1 MHVWFSGISIPT
13 VKSTRHPNITVIS
26 KSYLEKQQPNL
37 TNLNDNNDDIS
48 VSITNSTTSKFE
60 ELEKVL
66 FENNDDLSN
75 NEAEIKRKLRNRVRE
90 ILISKYNLDL
100 SPRPDSLDT
109 GNILNNFKSES
120 DKSSHRTKH
129 EKSSSESSRTE
140 SQKNSKSKLVDN
152 YVPSTRE
159 KNHEPIMHIP
169 EEPQS
174 NKSNSYSSSFEKTS
188 SYDKT
193 DSNASSKNSSSSQK
207 VSGNPNV
214 KYVPKPLSTILE
226 VSSHKTKTQVEI
238 YLKIL
243 DLQIKHLSSSIK
255 NDLD

>member
-26 KSYLEKQQPNL
+26 KSYIEKQQPNL

-100 SPRPDSLDT
+100 IPRPDSLDI
-109 GNILNNFKSES
+109 GNILSNFKSES

-129 EKSSSESSRTE
+129 ENSSSQSSRTE
-140 SQKNSKSKLVDN
+140 SQKNSKSKPADN

-159 KNHEPIMHIP
+159 NNHELSVHIP
-169 EEPQS
+169 EELLS

-193 DSNASSKNSSSSQK
+193 DSNPSSNNSSSSQK
-207 VSGNPNV
+207 VSENPNV
-214 KYVPKPLSTILE
+214 RYVPKPLSTILE

-238 YLKIL
+238 Y
-243 DLQIKHLSSSIK
+243 
-255 NDLD
+255 